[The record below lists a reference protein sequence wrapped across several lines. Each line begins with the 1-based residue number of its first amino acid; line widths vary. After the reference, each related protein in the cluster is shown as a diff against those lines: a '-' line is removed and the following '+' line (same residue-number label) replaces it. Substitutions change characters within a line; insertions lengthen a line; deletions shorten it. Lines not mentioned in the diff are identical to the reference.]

1 MNLRAHPLMSYQGVP
16 NWPPTWTWAYGGTN
30 KKPTGE
36 VGVLIQVRESHIAP
50 ANRCFLVM
58 QHDASVYMGCLLF
71 DDPSFCRQIAKLLSN
86 YCQRSIQ
93 EIGSIDLSHTL

>member
-1 MNLRAHPLMSYQGVP
+1 MNLRAHPLMSYRGIP
-16 NWPPTWTWAYGGTN
+16 NWPPTWTWAYGGMN

-71 DDPSFCRQIAKLLSN
+71 DDPSFCHQIAKLLSN

-93 EIGSIDLSHTL
+93 EIGSIDVSHTL